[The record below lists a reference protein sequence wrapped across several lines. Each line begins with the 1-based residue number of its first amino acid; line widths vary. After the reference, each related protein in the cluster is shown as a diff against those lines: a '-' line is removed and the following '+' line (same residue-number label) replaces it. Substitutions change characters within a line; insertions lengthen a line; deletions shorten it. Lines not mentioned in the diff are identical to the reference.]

1 MQVNSL
7 QNIVSTNTFKDF
19 HIPKNKGN
27 ENHKNIQPH
36 TPKNDINKEEHHHH
50 NNKSVLKKAVPLAGA
65 VIGTILPLILFNKA
79 QGKAL
84 NKEVLKSGGVIDKLK
99 EIGEYFEI
107 DGVPK
112 ILSTAGGAVLG
123 GLIGGCAVD
132 KNKEDRIEK
141 VKEGLFEMTNIT
153 VPTLLV
159 SGGVKFMQSKKLD
172 KGIGKFAPVI
182 VGLGAG
188 IPIAQKISNTISK
201 KIFKDKGKERK
212 FKPADLLVHSDD
224 LIEMLVLMKVPF
236 VKKLQID
243 KILALIYAKC
253 GYETGTK
260 DIHNKGTGHHH
271 H

>member
-1 MQVNSL
+1 MQVSSL

-19 HIPKNKGN
+19 HVPKNKPGN
-27 ENHKNIQPH
+27 ENLP
-36 TPKNDINKEEHHHH
+36 TRINTEHHKKESH
-50 NNKSVLKKAVPLAGA
+50 NHKKSAVKKVIPLAGA
-65 VIGTILPLILFNKA
+65 IIGTILPLIIFNKA
-79 QGKAL
+79 QGKTL
-84 NKEVLKSGGVIDKLK
+84 NKEVLKSGKVIDKLK
-99 EIGEYFEI
+99 EAGEYFEI

-112 ILSTAGGAVLG
+112 ILSTAGGAILG
-123 GLIGGCAVD
+123 GLAGGCIVD
-132 KNKEDRIEK
+132 RNKEDRIEK

-159 SGGVKFMQSKKLD
+159 AGGVKFMQSKKLD
-172 KGIGKFAPVI
+172 KGIGKFAPV
-182 VGLGAG
+182 VFGLGLG

-201 KIFKDKGKERK
+201 KIFKDKGEERK
-212 FKPADLLVHSDD
+212 FKPKDLLVHSDD

-236 VKKLQID
+236 AKKLHID

-271 H
+271 